1 MTDPEPL
8 PVDHPLLEVEN
19 CLIVPHIGSYTD
31 RTRYDMSILT
41 ADNIIAGVH
50 KKPLKTCV
58 NEEVNYKKPQMR
70 FYTKYGK
77 IKEYFSYGGKN
88 VGT

>member
-1 MTDPEPL
+1 MPA
-8 PVDHPLLEVEN
+8 DHPLLSVEN

-58 NEEVNYKKPQMR
+58 NEEVNYKKPEMDVESALEELKKAGVDLAD
-70 FYTKYGK
+70 FD
-77 IKEYFSYGGKN
+77 
-88 VGT
+88 

>member
-1 MTDPEPL
+1 
-8 PVDHPLLEVEN
+8 
-19 CLIVPHIGSYTD
+19 
-31 RTRYDMSILT
+31 
-41 ADNIIAGVH
+41 
-50 KKPLKTCV
+50 
-58 NEEVNYKKPQMR
+58 MR